1 MGLQRQINKWYIAAK
16 TLSEKHGK
24 MGVIY
29 LTMMEQKSIL
39 LKDDLEL
46 PGLLNIFY
54 SVVVL
59 NLLFPVKWCQC
70 FKS

>member
-1 MGLQRQINKWYIAAK
+1 
-16 TLSEKHGK
+16 

-59 NLLFPVKWCQC
+59 NLLFPVK
-70 FKS
+70 